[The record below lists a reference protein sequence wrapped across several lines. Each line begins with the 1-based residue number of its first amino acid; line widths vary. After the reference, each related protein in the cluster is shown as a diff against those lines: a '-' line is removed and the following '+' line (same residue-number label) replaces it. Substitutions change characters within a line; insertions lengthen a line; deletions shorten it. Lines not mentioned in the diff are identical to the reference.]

1 MNHYATCMTSNHC
14 TSIRIRTLI
23 SLSVVMYSN
32 PLNYGSNFVGV
43 IRLELMTS
51 SLSVKCSN
59 HLSYTPKL
67 CCFCLG
73 QHNGQHKN
81 HEEFFDRAFGPHN
94 CVLRAGLEPARPQW
108 PQDLHTTFAFTRT
121 IFNITWP
128 DVVVWTI
135 SLPY

>member
-1 MNHYATCMTSNHC
+1 
-14 TSIRIRTLI
+14 
-23 SLSVVMYSN
+23 MYSN
-32 PLNYGSNFVGV
+32 PLNYGSNLVGV

-73 QHNGQHKN
+73 QHNGQHIN

-94 CVLRAGLEPARPQW
+94 CVEASGFEPKQIESKSIM
-108 PQDLHTTFAFTRT
+108 LTITSCFNFHFTC
-121 IFNITWP
+121 
-128 DVVVWTI
+128 
-135 SLPY
+135 